1 MKKYIARIV
10 VMLLIASVLPLQVS
24 AAEKESIELA
34 VEAEQVGVSLT
45 LPQSVSGNILS
56 LQVGLKVDSNVQ
68 EETTATFQF
77 SENVAKVADYRYN
90 QEKGIL
96 NIYLSGTKTLFQ
108 NGTESL
114 KLGNVQINTTNENG
128 ATVHV
133 SVVEDSVKMVKGTKT
148 EVIQNIDYPEK
159 AEIILGNGGNQDNG
173 GDPDNGGDQNNGGN
187 PDNGGG
193 QDNGGDSDN
202 DGDQDN
208 GEAQDKT
215 ELQQVMEMAK
225 SYTQSEYTKESYAVL
240 QKAMEMAQ
248 KVLDKEDA
256 TEEEITEA
264 LKNLEN
270 AIGSLVKKEDTSSPS
285 TDQDET
291 TNQGADKNTSQNTDQ
306 KNDKNVVKTGDDS
319 MVILF
324 VAAIV
329 ISVAVA
335 AFIIYRR
342 MRRK

>member
-148 EVIQNIDYPEK
+148 EVIQK
-159 AEIILGNGGNQDNG
+159 HRLSGKKQRL
-173 GDPDNGGDQNNGGN
+173 
-187 PDNGGG
+187 
-193 QDNGGDSDN
+193 SW
-202 DGDQDN
+202 
-208 GEAQDKT
+208 
-215 ELQQVMEMAK
+215 
-225 SYTQSEYTKESYAVL
+225 
-240 QKAMEMAQ
+240 AM
-248 KVLDKEDA
+248 VVIR
-256 TEEEITEA
+256 ITEV
-264 LKNLEN
+264 
-270 AIGSLVKKEDTSSPS
+270 IRT
-285 TDQDET
+285 
-291 TNQGADKNTSQNTDQ
+291 
-306 KNDKNVVKTGDDS
+306 
-319 MVILF
+319 MVATRITEMLRIRQSF
-324 VAAIV
+324 
-329 ISVAVA
+329 S
-335 AFIIYRR
+335 R
-342 MRRK
+342 

>member
-1 MKKYIARIV
+1 VKKYIARIV

-173 GDPDNGGDQNNGGN
+173 GDPDNGGD
-187 PDNGGG
+187 
-193 QDNGGDSDN
+193 SDN

-306 KNDKNVVKTGDDS
+306 KNVVKTGDDS
-319 MVILF
+319 MVIPF
-324 VAAIV
+324 VAAIA
-329 ISVAVA
+329 ISVAAA

>member
-173 GDPDNGGDQNNGGN
+173 GDPDN
-187 PDNGGG
+187 
-193 QDNGGDSDN
+193 

-270 AIGSLVKKEDTSSPS
+270 VIGSLVKKEDTSSPS
-285 TDQDET
+285 TDQDKT

-319 MVILF
+319 MVIPF
-324 VAAIV
+324 VAAIA
-329 ISVAVA
+329 ISVAAA

>member
-133 SVVEDSVKMVKGTKT
+133 SVVEDSAKMVKGTKT

-173 GDPDNGGDQNNGGN
+173 GDPDNGGDQ
-187 PDNGGG
+187 DNG
-193 QDNGGDSDN
+193 D
-202 DGDQDN
+202 
-208 GEAQDKT
+208 AQDKT

-319 MVILF
+319 MVIPF
-324 VAAIV
+324 VAAIA
-329 ISVAVA
+329 ISVAAA
-335 AFIIYRR
+335 AFIICRR

>member
-24 AAEKESIELA
+24 AAEKESIELV
-34 VEAEQVGVSLT
+34 VEEGQVGVSLT

-128 ATVHV
+128 AAVHV
-133 SVVEDSVKMVKGTKT
+133 SVVENSVKMVKGTKT

-173 GDPDNGGDQNNGGN
+173 GDPDNGGDQ
-187 PDNGGG
+187 DNG
-193 QDNGGDSDN
+193 D
-202 DGDQDN
+202 
-208 GEAQDKT
+208 AQDKT

-256 TEEEITEA
+256 TEEEITEV

-319 MVILF
+319 MVIPF
-324 VAAIV
+324 VAAIA
-329 ISVAVA
+329 ISVAAA
-335 AFIIYRR
+335 AFIICRR

>member
-133 SVVEDSVKMVKGTKT
+133 SVVENSVKMVKGTKT

-173 GDPDNGGDQNNGGN
+173 GDPDNGGDQ
-187 PDNGGG
+187 DNG
-193 QDNGGDSDN
+193 D
-202 DGDQDN
+202 
-208 GEAQDKT
+208 AQDKT

-319 MVILF
+319 MVISF
-324 VAAIV
+324 VAAIA
-329 ISVAVA
+329 ISVAAA
-335 AFIIYRR
+335 AFIICRR

>member
-173 GDPDNGGDQNNGGN
+173 GDPDNGGDQ
-187 PDNGGG
+187 DNG
-193 QDNGGDSDN
+193 D
-202 DGDQDN
+202 
-208 GEAQDKT
+208 AQDKT

-319 MVILF
+319 VVIPF
-324 VAAIV
+324 VAAIA
-329 ISVAVA
+329 ISVAAA

>member
-173 GDPDNGGDQNNGGN
+173 GDPDNGGDQNNG
-187 PDNGGG
+187 
-193 QDNGGDSDN
+193 
-202 DGDQDN
+202 
-208 GEAQDKT
+208 EAQDKT

-248 KVLDKEDA
+248 TVLDKEDA

-319 MVILF
+319 MVIPF
-324 VAAIV
+324 VAAIA
-329 ISVAVA
+329 ISVAAA

>member
-133 SVVEDSVKMVKGTKT
+133 SVVENSVKMVKGTKT

-173 GDPDNGGDQNNGGN
+173 GDPDNGGDQN
-187 PDNGGG
+187 
-193 QDNGGDSDN
+193 
-202 DGDQDN
+202 N

-319 MVILF
+319 MVIPF
-324 VAAIV
+324 VAAIA
-329 ISVAVA
+329 ISVAAA

>member
-90 QEKGIL
+90 QEKGSL

-133 SVVEDSVKMVKGTKT
+133 SVVENSVKMVKGTKT

-173 GDPDNGGDQNNGGN
+173 GDPDNG
-187 PDNGGG
+187 
-193 QDNGGDSDN
+193 
-202 DGDQDN
+202 GDQDN

-319 MVILF
+319 MVIPF
-324 VAAIV
+324 VAAIA
-329 ISVAVA
+329 ISVAAA

>member
-1 MKKYIARIV
+1 MKKYISRIV

-133 SVVEDSVKMVKGTKT
+133 SVVENSVKMVKGTKT

-173 GDPDNGGDQNNGGN
+173 GDPDNGGDQ
-187 PDNGGG
+187 DNG
-193 QDNGGDSDN
+193 D
-202 DGDQDN
+202 
-208 GEAQDKT
+208 AQDKT

-319 MVILF
+319 MVIPF
-324 VAAIV
+324 VAAIA
-329 ISVAVA
+329 ISVAAA
-335 AFIIYRR
+335 AFIICRR

>member
-173 GDPDNGGDQNNGGN
+173 GDPDNGGDQ
-187 PDNGGG
+187 
-193 QDNGGDSDN
+193 
-202 DGDQDN
+202 DN

-291 TNQGADKNTSQNTDQ
+291 TNQGADKNTSQNTNQ

-319 MVILF
+319 MVIPF
-324 VAAIV
+324 VAAIA
-329 ISVAVA
+329 ISVAAA

>member
-133 SVVEDSVKMVKGTKT
+133 SVVENSVKMVKGTKT

-173 GDPDNGGDQNNGGN
+173 GDPDNGGDQ
-187 PDNGGG
+187 DNG
-193 QDNGGDSDN
+193 D
-202 DGDQDN
+202 
-208 GEAQDKT
+208 AQDKT

-306 KNDKNVVKTGDDS
+306 KNDKTGAS
-319 MVILF
+319 RNEIILRHSCF
-324 VAAIV
+324 L
-329 ISVAVA
+329 
-335 AFIIYRR
+335 
-342 MRRK
+342 

>member
-133 SVVEDSVKMVKGTKT
+133 SVVENSVKMVKGTKT

-173 GDPDNGGDQNNGGN
+173 GDPDNGGDQ
-187 PDNGGG
+187 DNG
-193 QDNGGDSDN
+193 D
-202 DGDQDN
+202 
-208 GEAQDKT
+208 AQDKT

-319 MVILF
+319 MVIPF
-324 VAAIV
+324 VAAIA
-329 ISVAVA
+329 ISVAAA
-335 AFIIYRR
+335 AFIICSR
-342 MRRK
+342 MRRT

>member
-133 SVVEDSVKMVKGTKT
+133 SVVENSVKMVKGTKT

-173 GDPDNGGDQNNGGN
+173 GDPDNGGDQ
-187 PDNGGG
+187 DNG
-193 QDNGGDSDN
+193 D
-202 DGDQDN
+202 
-208 GEAQDKT
+208 AQDKT

-240 QKAMEMAQ
+240 QKAMEMAH

-319 MVILF
+319 MVIPF
-324 VAAIV
+324 VAAIA
-329 ISVAVA
+329 ISVAAA
-335 AFIIYRR
+335 AFIICRR

>member
-159 AEIILGNGGNQDNG
+159 AEIILSNGGNQDNG
-173 GDPDNGGDQNNGGN
+173 GDPDN
-187 PDNGGG
+187 
-193 QDNGGDSDN
+193 

-208 GEAQDKT
+208 GDAQDKT

-319 MVILF
+319 MVIPF
-324 VAAIV
+324 VAAIA
-329 ISVAVA
+329 ISVAAA
-335 AFIIYRR
+335 AFIICRR

>member
-133 SVVEDSVKMVKGTKT
+133 SVVENSVKMVKGTKT

-173 GDPDNGGDQNNGGN
+173 GDPDNGRFR
-187 PDNGGG
+187 
-193 QDNGGDSDN
+193 
-202 DGDQDN
+202 
-208 GEAQDKT
+208 
-215 ELQQVMEMAK
+215 
-225 SYTQSEYTKESYAVL
+225 VL
-240 QKAMEMAQ
+240 
-248 KVLDKEDA
+248 
-256 TEEEITEA
+256 
-264 LKNLEN
+264 
-270 AIGSLVKKEDTSSPS
+270 
-285 TDQDET
+285 
-291 TNQGADKNTSQNTDQ
+291 
-306 KNDKNVVKTGDDS
+306 
-319 MVILF
+319 
-324 VAAIV
+324 
-329 ISVAVA
+329 
-335 AFIIYRR
+335 
-342 MRRK
+342 

>member
-173 GDPDNGGDQNNGGN
+173 GDPDNGGDQ
-187 PDNGGG
+187 DNG
-193 QDNGGDSDN
+193 D
-202 DGDQDN
+202 
-208 GEAQDKT
+208 AQDKT

-291 TNQGADKNTSQNTDQ
+291 TKQGADKNTSQNTDQ

-319 MVILF
+319 MVIPF
-324 VAAIV
+324 VAAIA
-329 ISVAVA
+329 ISVAAA
-335 AFIIYRR
+335 AFIICRR

>member
-96 NIYLSGTKTLFQ
+96 NIYLSGTKTRLQ

-173 GDPDNGGDQNNGGN
+173 GDPDNGGDQ
-187 PDNGGG
+187 DNG
-193 QDNGGDSDN
+193 D
-202 DGDQDN
+202 
-208 GEAQDKT
+208 AQDKT

-319 MVILF
+319 MVIPF
-324 VAAIV
+324 VAAIA
-329 ISVAVA
+329 ISVAAA
-335 AFIIYRR
+335 AFIICRR

>member
-133 SVVEDSVKMVKGTKT
+133 SVVENSVKMVKGTKT

-173 GDPDNGGDQNNGGN
+173 GDPDNGGDQ
-187 PDNGGG
+187 DNG
-193 QDNGGDSDN
+193 D
-202 DGDQDN
+202 
-208 GEAQDKT
+208 AQDKT

-225 SYTQSEYTKESYAVL
+225 SYTQSENTKESYAVL

-319 MVILF
+319 MVIPF
-324 VAAIV
+324 VAAIA
-329 ISVAVA
+329 ISVAAA
-335 AFIIYRR
+335 AFIICRR

>member
-133 SVVEDSVKMVKGTKT
+133 SVVENSVKMVKGTKT
-148 EVIQNIDYPEK
+148 EVIQNIDYSEK

-173 GDPDNGGDQNNGGN
+173 GDPDNGGDQ
-187 PDNGGG
+187 DNG
-193 QDNGGDSDN
+193 D
-202 DGDQDN
+202 
-208 GEAQDKT
+208 AQDKT

-319 MVILF
+319 MVIPF
-324 VAAIV
+324 VAAIA
-329 ISVAVA
+329 ISVAAA
-335 AFIIYRR
+335 AFIICRR

>member
-133 SVVEDSVKMVKGTKT
+133 SVVENSVKMVKGTKT

-173 GDPDNGGDQNNGGN
+173 GDPDNGGDQ
-187 PDNGGG
+187 DNG
-193 QDNGGDSDN
+193 D
-202 DGDQDN
+202 
-208 GEAQDKT
+208 AQDKT

-319 MVILF
+319 MVIPF
-324 VAAIV
+324 VAAIA
-329 ISVAVA
+329 ISVAAA
-335 AFIIYRR
+335 AFIICRK

>member
-133 SVVEDSVKMVKGTKT
+133 SVVENSVKMVKGTKT

-173 GDPDNGGDQNNGGN
+173 GDPDNGGDQN
-187 PDNGGG
+187 
-193 QDNGGDSDN
+193 
-202 DGDQDN
+202 N

-319 MVILF
+319 VVIPF
-324 VAAIV
+324 VAAIA
-329 ISVAVA
+329 ISVAAA

>member
-173 GDPDNGGDQNNGGN
+173 GDPDNGGDQ
-187 PDNGGG
+187 
-193 QDNGGDSDN
+193 
-202 DGDQDN
+202 DN

-306 KNDKNVVKTGDDS
+306 KNVVKTGDDS
-319 MVILF
+319 MVIPF
-324 VAAIV
+324 VAAIA
-329 ISVAVA
+329 ISVAAA

>member
-173 GDPDNGGDQNNGGN
+173 GDPDNGGDQ
-187 PDNGGG
+187 DNG
-193 QDNGGDSDN
+193 D
-202 DGDQDN
+202 
-208 GEAQDKT
+208 AQDKT

-240 QKAMEMAQ
+240 QKAMEMTQ

-319 MVILF
+319 MVIPF
-324 VAAIV
+324 VAAIA
-329 ISVAVA
+329 ISVAAA
-335 AFIIYRR
+335 AFIICRR

>member
-173 GDPDNGGDQNNGGN
+173 GDPDN
-187 PDNGGG
+187 
-193 QDNGGDSDN
+193 

-285 TDQDET
+285 TDQDKT

-319 MVILF
+319 MVIPF
-324 VAAIV
+324 VAAIA
-329 ISVAVA
+329 ISVAAA

-342 MRRK
+342 MRRDRKSVV

>member
-173 GDPDNGGDQNNGGN
+173 GDPDNGGDQ
-187 PDNGGG
+187 DNG
-193 QDNGGDSDN
+193 D
-202 DGDQDN
+202 
-208 GEAQDKT
+208 AQDKT

-319 MVILF
+319 MVIPF
-324 VAAIV
+324 VAAIA
-329 ISVAVA
+329 ISVAAA
-335 AFIIYRR
+335 AFIICRR

>member
-10 VMLLIASVLPLQVS
+10 VLLLIAAVLPLQVS

-173 GDPDNGGDQNNGGN
+173 GDPDN
-187 PDNGGG
+187 
-193 QDNGGDSDN
+193 

-285 TDQDET
+285 TDQDKT

-319 MVILF
+319 MVIPF
-324 VAAIV
+324 VAAIA
-329 ISVAVA
+329 ISVAAA

>member
-133 SVVEDSVKMVKGTKT
+133 SVVENSVKMVKGTKT

-173 GDPDNGGDQNNGGN
+173 GDPDNGGDQ
-187 PDNGGG
+187 DNG
-193 QDNGGDSDN
+193 D
-202 DGDQDN
+202 
-208 GEAQDKT
+208 AQDKT

-291 TNQGADKNTSQNTDQ
+291 TNQGADKNTSRNTDQ

-319 MVILF
+319 MVIPF
-324 VAAIV
+324 VAAIA
-329 ISVAVA
+329 ISVAAA
-335 AFIIYRR
+335 AFIICRR

>member
-173 GDPDNGGDQNNGGN
+173 GDPDNGGDQNNG
-187 PDNGGG
+187 
-193 QDNGGDSDN
+193 
-202 DGDQDN
+202 
-208 GEAQDKT
+208 EAQDKT

-270 AIGSLVKKEDTSSPS
+270 AIGSLVKKEGTSSPS

-319 MVILF
+319 MVIPF
-324 VAAIV
+324 VAAIA
-329 ISVAVA
+329 ISVAAA

>member
-56 LQVGLKVDSNVQ
+56 LQVGLKVDSKVQ

-133 SVVEDSVKMVKGTKT
+133 SVVENSVKMVKGTKT

-173 GDPDNGGDQNNGGN
+173 GDPDNGGDQ
-187 PDNGGG
+187 DNG
-193 QDNGGDSDN
+193 D
-202 DGDQDN
+202 
-208 GEAQDKT
+208 AQDKT

-319 MVILF
+319 MVIPF
-324 VAAIV
+324 VAAIA
-329 ISVAVA
+329 ISVAAA
-335 AFIIYRR
+335 AFIICRR

>member
-173 GDPDNGGDQNNGGN
+173 GDPDNGGDQ
-187 PDNGGG
+187 DNG
-193 QDNGGDSDN
+193 D
-202 DGDQDN
+202 
-208 GEAQDKT
+208 AQDKT

-256 TEEEITEA
+256 TEEEFTEA

-319 MVILF
+319 MVIPF
-324 VAAIV
+324 VAAIA
-329 ISVAVA
+329 ISVAAA
-335 AFIIYRR
+335 AFIICRR

>member
-133 SVVEDSVKMVKGTKT
+133 SVVENSVKMVKGTKT

-173 GDPDNGGDQNNGGN
+173 GDPDNGGDQ
-187 PDNGGG
+187 DNG
-193 QDNGGDSDN
+193 D
-202 DGDQDN
+202 
-208 GEAQDKT
+208 AQDKT

-270 AIGSLVKKEDTSSPS
+270 AIGSLVKKEDKSSPS

-319 MVILF
+319 MVIPF
-324 VAAIV
+324 VAAIA
-329 ISVAVA
+329 ISVAAA
-335 AFIIYRR
+335 AFIICRR

>member
-173 GDPDNGGDQNNGGN
+173 GDPDNGGDQ
-187 PDNGGG
+187 DNG
-193 QDNGGDSDN
+193 D
-202 DGDQDN
+202 
-208 GEAQDKT
+208 AQDKT

-240 QKAMEMAQ
+240 QKAMDMAQ

-319 MVILF
+319 MVIPF
-324 VAAIV
+324 VAAIA
-329 ISVAVA
+329 ISVAAA
-335 AFIIYRR
+335 AFIICRR

>member
-68 EETTATFQF
+68 EEPTATFQF

-173 GDPDNGGDQNNGGN
+173 GDPDNGGDQ
-187 PDNGGG
+187 DNG
-193 QDNGGDSDN
+193 D
-202 DGDQDN
+202 
-208 GEAQDKT
+208 AQDKT

-319 MVILF
+319 MVIPF
-324 VAAIV
+324 VAAIA
-329 ISVAVA
+329 ISVAAA
-335 AFIIYRR
+335 AFIICRR

>member
-133 SVVEDSVKMVKGTKT
+133 SVVENSVKMVKGTKT

-173 GDPDNGGDQNNGGN
+173 GDPDNGGDQ
-187 PDNGGG
+187 DNG
-193 QDNGGDSDN
+193 D
-202 DGDQDN
+202 
-208 GEAQDKT
+208 AQDKT

-225 SYTQSEYTKESYAVL
+225 SYTQPEYTKESYAVL

-319 MVILF
+319 MVIPF
-324 VAAIV
+324 VAAIA
-329 ISVAVA
+329 ISVAAA
-335 AFIIYRR
+335 AFIICRR

>member
-133 SVVEDSVKMVKGTKT
+133 SVVENSVKMVKGTKT

-173 GDPDNGGDQNNGGN
+173 GDPDNGGDQ
-187 PDNGGG
+187 DNG
-193 QDNGGDSDN
+193 D
-202 DGDQDN
+202 
-208 GEAQDKT
+208 AQDKT

-306 KNDKNVVKTGDDS
+306 KTDKNVVKTGDDS
-319 MVILF
+319 MVIPF
-324 VAAIV
+324 VAAIA
-329 ISVAVA
+329 ISVAAA
-335 AFIIYRR
+335 AFIICRR

>member
-56 LQVGLKVDSNVQ
+56 LQVGLKVDLNVQ

-133 SVVEDSVKMVKGTKT
+133 SVVENSVKMVKGTKT

-173 GDPDNGGDQNNGGN
+173 GDP
-187 PDNGGG
+187 
-193 QDNGGDSDN
+193 DN

-285 TDQDET
+285 TDQDKT

-319 MVILF
+319 MVIPF
-324 VAAIV
+324 VAAIA
-329 ISVAVA
+329 ISVAAA